1 MTDILRIK
9 AFAFDVDGVATDGD
23 ILCNPDG
30 DLLRTYDAKDGFGI
44 RMACMNGYPVAVI
57 TGGRS
62 ESILKRML
70 TSGIRPEN
78 VYLGS
83 RNKIED
89 FMDFCFRVHVQPDE
103 VMYFGD
109 DVPDIEVMQACGCGV
124 CPSDAMED
132 VRAIAD
138 IVSPR
143 PGGKGCLMKNR
154 ERMLRLPALRIDPV
168 DATGAGDHFAAGF
181 VSEILR
187 GASPEEALRFANA
200 CGAVCTTAVGAGTAL
215 KDREQVL
222 GFLAADRRTE

>member
-1 MTDILRIK
+1 MTDILKIK

-89 FMDFCFRVHVQPDE
+89 FMDFCSRVHLQPDE

-109 DVPDIEVMQACGCGV
+109 DVPDIEVMQACGCSV

-143 PGGKGCLMKNR
+143 PGGKGCLRHAM
-154 ERMLRLPALRIDPV
+154 
-168 DATGAGDHFAAGF
+168 
-181 VSEILR
+181 
-187 GASPEEALRFANA
+187 
-200 CGAVCTTAVGAGTAL
+200 
-215 KDREQVL
+215 EQVMKAQGRWNFDSL
-222 GFLAADRRTE
+222 LYKKLF